1 MSRLRIA
8 EVGIRGKGSQH
19 MEILSEFEEVELV
32 AVCDTL
38 PDVLES
44 VGDKFGVKNRYS
56 SVDQLLDAEK
66 LDAVFVATPPEVNAP
81 VALPCLQRGVNTFLE
96 KPPGMTAAEAKELV
110 MAAEKS
116 GAKGMVGLHRRFHP
130 MLNQALAMVEENG
143 PVIQLVGEFH
153 KPMSVLERLER
164 FTPECMDN
172 WLVANDIH
180 VIDMVRRMAGADV
193 RSVHSFGRRA
203 VSKYRDVHAAMVEFE
218 NDCVATYSF
227 NYTTSQRLERYEIHG
242 NNISAYLEG
251 VREGFVLRQDERI
264 DLPECETSGT
274 EEEIRYFV
282 DCLLEDKPVTPPAP
296 TLEEGFKSV
305 ELADAIR
312 AGLRE

>member
-110 MAAEKS
+110 MA
-116 GAKGMVGLHRRFHP
+116 
-130 MLNQALAMVEENG
+130 
-143 PVIQLVGEFH
+143 
-153 KPMSVLERLER
+153 
-164 FTPECMDN
+164 
-172 WLVANDIH
+172 
-180 VIDMVRRMAGADV
+180 
-193 RSVHSFGRRA
+193 
-203 VSKYRDVHAAMVEFE
+203 
-218 NDCVATYSF
+218 
-227 NYTTSQRLERYEIHG
+227 
-242 NNISAYLEG
+242 
-251 VREGFVLRQDERI
+251 
-264 DLPECETSGT
+264 
-274 EEEIRYFV
+274 
-282 DCLLEDKPVTPPAP
+282 CLLYTSPSPRD
-296 TLEEGFKSV
+296 
-305 ELADAIR
+305 
-312 AGLRE
+312 